1 MSQESI
7 LVVDDEPDI
16 RNLVQEIL
24 MDEGYKVSVAENTT
38 VARKHASSSQ
48 PDLVLLDIWMPGEDG
63 ISLLKDWQDSGS
75 IACPVVMMSG
85 HGTVETAI
93 EATRLGAYDF
103 IEKPLTMA
111 KLLVSVKRAL
121 EAGVK
126 NVESSLT
133 NDSIEMPIG
142 ASLPIQSLRDQA
154 KKLAAHDN
162 VLLIKG
168 ESGVGKKAFANFVH
182 SLSSRSTKRFI
193 TLNEDN
199 FNSRESAKQL
209 LGTEENEVV
218 TPGILELC
226 KGGTVFISDVV
237 KLNSQGQ
244 KILAHLLQKKQYRR
258 VGGGSAH
265 KLDVRVM
272 AATQADLQADVKAD
286 RFDDELYFLLNVVPV
301 RIPALREHLQDVP
314 ELLRYYIDYYCSKE
328 NYPYRNFAIAAQNK
342 LLHYTWPGN
351 IRELKNLVQR
361 LLILSSSDEV
371 SAEEVEDAIQ
381 EQGAEQ
387 AIGAT
392 INSSEHEELYQL
404 PLREARESFERSYFV
419 YQLKQV
425 DGNISK
431 LSERVG
437 LERTHLY
444 RKLRALGIN
453 TKEAS

>member
-1 MSQESI
+1 MSQENI

-24 MDEGYKVSVAENTT
+24 VDEGYKVSVAENTK
-38 VARKHASSSQ
+38 VARKHASSKQ

-63 ISLLKDWQDSGS
+63 ISLLKDWQNTGS
-75 IACPVVMMSG
+75 LQCPVVMMSG
-85 HGTVETAI
+85 HGTVETAV

-121 EAGVK
+121 EAAEQAQDSTK
-126 NVESSLT
+126 PDELVEAPVGS
-133 NDSIEMPIG
+133 
-142 ASLPIQSLRDQA
+142 SLPIQSLRDQA

-162 VLLIKG
+162 VLFIKG
-168 ESGVGKKAFANFVH
+168 EAGVGKKTFANYVH
-182 SLSSRSTKRFI
+182 SLSERKTKRFV

-199 FNSRESAKQL
+199 FNSREAAKQL
-209 LGTEENEVV
+209 FGSEEDDVI
-218 TPGILELC
+218 TPGIFELC
-226 KGGTVFISDVV
+226 KGGTVFISDVA
-237 KLNSQGQ
+237 KINSHGQ
-244 KILAHLLQKKQYRR
+244 KLLLHLMQRKQFNRIDGGTAQKFDARIM
-258 VGGGSAH
+258 V
-265 KLDVRVM
+265 
-272 AATQADLQADVKAD
+272 ATQYNLQAEVKAN

-314 ELLRYYIDYYCSKE
+314 ELLRYYIDFYCSKD
-328 NYPYRNFAIAAQNK
+328 NYPYRNFAIAAQNR

-351 IRELKNLVQR
+351 VRELKNLVQR
-361 LLILSSSDEV
+361 LLILSSADEV
-371 SAEEVEDAIQ
+371 SADEVEQALEEQSTESQSDAAGY
-381 EQGAEQ
+381 EK
-387 AIGAT
+387 
-392 INSSEHEELYQL
+392 LFKL
-404 PLREARESFERSYFV
+404 PLREARESFERSYFMH
-419 YQLKQV
+419 QLKQV

-453 TKEAS
+453 TKEPQ

>member
-24 MDEGYKVSVAENTT
+24 MDEGYNVSVAENTA
-38 VARKHASSSQ
+38 VARQHANRSQ

-63 ISLLKDWQDSGS
+63 ISLLKDWQDTGR

-121 EAGVK
+121 ESSEQ
-126 NVESSLT
+126 NSESVPE
-133 NDSIEMPIG
+133 NDAIEMPIG
-142 ASLPIQSLRDQA
+142 SSLPIQSLRDQA
-154 KKLAAHDN
+154 KKLALHDN

-182 SLSSRSTKRFI
+182 SLSARSSKRFI

-199 FNSRESAKQL
+199 FNSRDSARQL
-209 LGTEENEVV
+209 FGTEENEVV

-226 KGGTVFISDVV
+226 KGGTIFISDVI
-237 KLNSQGQ
+237 KLNPQGQ
-244 KILAHLLQKKQYRR
+244 KILTHLLQKKQYRR
-258 VGGGSAH
+258 IGGVSAQ
-265 KLDVRVM
+265 KIDLRVM
-272 AATQADLQADVKAD
+272 AATQADLQADVKAN
-286 RFDDELYFLLNVVPV
+286 RFDDELYFLLNVIPV

-314 ELLRYYIDYYCSKE
+314 ELLRFYIDYYCSKE
-328 NYPYRNFAIAAQNK
+328 NYPYRNFAIAAQNR

-371 SAEEVEDAIQ
+371 SAEEVETAIE
-381 EQGAEQ
+381 EQNAEQ
-387 AIGAT
+387 PAAAS

>member
-1 MSQESI
+1 MSQASI

-38 VARKHASSSQ
+38 VARKHADSQQ

-75 IACPVVMMSG
+75 IDCPVVMMSG

-126 NVESSLT
+126 NAESTSSS
-133 NDSIEMPIG
+133 DSIEMPIG
-142 ASLPIQSLRDQA
+142 SSLAIQSLREQA

-182 SLSSRSTKRFI
+182 SLSTRKSKRFI

-209 LGTEENEVV
+209 CGTEENEMV
-218 TPGILELC
+218 TAGILELC
-226 KGGTVFISDVV
+226 KGGTIFINNVA

-258 VGGGSAH
+258 IGGVSAQ
-265 KLDVRVM
+265 KLDVRIM
-272 AATQADLQADVKAD
+272 TATQTDLQAAVKTD
-286 RFDDELYFLLNVVPV
+286 RFDDELFFLLNVIPV

-314 ELLRYYIDYYCSKE
+314 ELLRYYTDYYCSKE
-328 NYPYRNFAIAAQNK
+328 NYPYRNFAIAAQNR

-361 LLILSSSDEV
+361 LLILSSADEV
-371 SAEEVEDAIQ
+371 SAKEVETAIE
-381 EQGAEQ
+381 EQSAEQ
-387 AIGAT
+387 ATGAT
-392 INSSEHEELYQL
+392 ISSSEYEELYQL
-404 PLREARESFERSYFV
+404 PLREARESFERSYFL
-419 YQLKQV
+419 YQLEQV
-425 DGNISK
+425 DGIISK

-453 TKEAS
+453 TKEST

>member
-24 MDEGYKVSVAENTT
+24 VDEGYQVSTAEDTA
-38 VARKHASSSQ
+38 VARKHASSKR

-63 ISLLKDWQDSGS
+63 ISLLKDWHNSGS
-75 IACPVVMMSG
+75 IDCPVVMMSG
-85 HGTVETAI
+85 HGTVETAV

-121 EAGVK
+121 EAGEKKQNAVTA
-126 NVESSLT
+126 NEL
-133 NDSIEMPIG
+133 IETPIG
-142 ASLPIQSLRDQA
+142 SSLPIQSLRDQA

-162 VLLIKG
+162 VLFIKG
-168 ESGVGKKAFANFVH
+168 ETGVGKKSFAGFVH
-182 SLSSRSTKRFI
+182 SISVRNSKRFMA
-193 TLNEDN
+193 LNEDN
-199 FNSRESAKQL
+199 FNGLDAAKQL
-209 LGTEENEVV
+209 FGSEDGETIV
-218 TPGILELC
+218 PGILELC
-226 KGGTVFISDVV
+226 NGGTIFISDVA
-237 KLNSQGQ
+237 NINEQGQ
-244 KILAHLLQKKQYRR
+244 KLLSHLMQKKQFRR
-258 VGGGSAH
+258 LGSSNPQ
-265 KLDVRVM
+265 KFNTRIMV
-272 AATQADLQADVKAD
+272 ATQRDLQAEVKAD

-328 NYPYRNFAIAAQNK
+328 NYPYRNFAIAAQNR
-342 LLHYTWPGN
+342 LLHYDWPGN

-371 SAEEVEDAIQ
+371 SAEEVVAAID
-381 EQGAEQ
+381 EQSNA
-387 AIGAT
+387 A
-392 INSSEHEELYQL
+392 NSSAGLHEELYKL
-404 PLREARESFERSYFV
+404 PLREARESFERSYFLH
-419 YQLKQV
+419 QLKQV
-425 DGNISK
+425 GGNISK
-431 LSERVG
+431 LSETVG

-453 TKEAS
+453 TKEPQ